1 MGHMTRF
8 DPYRFLDDT
17 HTSPM
22 SWRFFRGMALT
33 PSSTSTRPM
42 TRSR

>member
-22 SWRFFRGMALT
+22 SWRFFRAW
-33 PSSTSTRPM
+33 P
-42 TRSR
+42 